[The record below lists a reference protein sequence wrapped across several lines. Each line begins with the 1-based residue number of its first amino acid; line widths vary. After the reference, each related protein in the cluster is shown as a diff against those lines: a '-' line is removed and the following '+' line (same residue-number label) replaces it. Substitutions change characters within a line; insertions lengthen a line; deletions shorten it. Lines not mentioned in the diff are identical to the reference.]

1 MPTYANTGLTQSLA
15 PWYGSA
21 KVEISTD
28 SGVNWINIGLARGV
42 SFVETIE
49 NAAIQADNGP
59 DLAEYV
65 ADHTVN
71 ITFNSL
77 EFYLP
82 TLNKIRG
89 GIDTLS
95 VTTGGVATTD
105 TDVYSTGA
113 TSADRIYFLAN
124 QGSSSTIAA
133 ITDVTQVDTGNTSS
147 TLTVDDDYTVFTNS
161 DNHVG
166 ITLLNTAGSSYNSTE
181 SVRIKYVYGSVPA
194 YKLSSGGL
202 STISSRWF
210 RLTNIEIVS
219 GSTKNRKITIYSG
232 SLNAGL
238 NMALKSSNDADPV
251 LENPISIIGKIDST
265 RTAGDQL
272 FVIEDEKATA

>member
-1 MPTYANTGLTQSLA
+1 LPTYANTGLTQSLA

-21 KVEISTD
+21 KIELSTD
-28 SGVNWINIGLARGV
+28 SGLNWTNVGLARGV

-82 TLNKIRG
+82 TLDKIRG

-166 ITLLNTAGSSYNSTE
+166 ITLLNTVGSSYKSTE

-219 GSTKNRKITIYSG
+219 GSNKNRKITIYSG